1 VNAKASDDSETSI
14 SGNVS
19 ICVSENLFRSI
30 TQLQKPTKLSFI
42 LGMLCSRPASA
53 HAVIITKNAFTGGLF
68 HSFTGLDHALA
79 MLGVGFL
86 SSKLGHTHLFKPP
99 LVFLLFLAIGACSA
113 FFGFRFPFCESIIA
127 ISCVT
132 FGAFIA
138 LSKAQQF
145 ARMIYA
151 TTAVFGFAH
160 GYAHLVDLP
169 IGYSATQ
176 FTFGFLVASAT
187 MHLTGVLVGE
197 MFKDPEHRWLI
208 EIYSIVMRFAG
219 CVFLL
224 RSLQY

>member
-1 VNAKASDDSETSI
+1 VKLKAHDDHETSNC
-14 SGNVS
+14 GNFH
-19 ICVSENLFRSI
+19 IRIPEDIFRLL
-30 TQLQKPTKLSFI
+30 TQLQKSAALSFI
-42 LGMLCSRPASA
+42 LWMLFCRPACA

-79 MLGVGFL
+79 MLSVGFL
-86 SSKLGHTHLFKPP
+86 SSKLGHKNLFKLP
-99 LVFLLFLAIGACSA
+99 LVFLLFLAIGAYSA

-138 LSKAQQF
+138 LSKPQQF

-169 IGYSATQ
+169 IGYRCLDWGNVQ
-176 FTFGFLVASAT
+176 R
-187 MHLTGVLVGE
+187 
-197 MFKDPEHRWLI
+197 P
-208 EIYSIVMRFAG
+208 
-219 CVFLL
+219 
-224 RSLQY
+224 